1 MSERV
6 RGNLIIIG
14 GAEDKV
20 GEKAILKHVAGVVKE
35 RGGGLVVLTTA
46 TEKPQEVGNNYRTVF
61 ESLGLS
67 DIDVLNI
74 NSRDEANLDENAERI
89 INSGGVFFTGGDQ
102 LRITSILGGTKA
114 YLALYEAYSKGVVV
128 IGTSA
133 GASVMSNTMVV
144 ERSEE
149 QHV

>member
-1 MSERV
+1 M
-6 RGNLIIIG
+6 
-14 GAEDKV
+14 
-20 GEKAILKHVAGVVKE
+20 
-35 RGGGLVVLTTA
+35 
-46 TEKPQEVGNNYRTVF
+46 
-61 ESLGLS
+61 GLS

-89 INSGGVFFTGGDQ
+89 INSGGFYGRGSTENNKY
-102 LRITSILGGTKA
+102 SWGTKA

-144 ERSEE
+144 EGRDNEPARKCTLKMAPGLGFLGE
-149 QHV
+149 AIVDQHFGQRGE